1 MKHTEALLKA
11 EKFQQKMEKIAQ
23 NDYWRPQYHIAAP
36 ANWIN
41 DPNGFCFYKG
51 EYHLFYQ
58 YHPYSSQ
65 WGPMHW
71 GHVASKDLADWE
83 HRPIALAPTDE
94 YDKDGCFS
102 GSAIE
107 KDGNYIYYIQVM

>member
-1 MKHTEALLKA
+1 MC
-11 EKFQQKMEKIAQ
+11 IR
-23 NDYWRPQYHIAAP
+23 DS
-36 ANWIN
+36 
-41 DPNGFCFYKG
+41 
-51 EYHLFYQ
+51 
-58 YHPYSSQ
+58 PYSSQ

-107 KDGNYIYYIQVM
+107 NDGKLYLLYTGHVDLDLSLIHILNIINQCFDLNASRTHTFYEFNPIT

>member
-71 GHVASKDLADWE
+71 GHVASKDLVDWE
-83 HRPIALAPTDE
+83 HRLLHLLMNMIKMVVFLVVQL
-94 YDKDGCFS
+94 KMMV
-102 GSAIE
+102 
-107 KDGNYIYYIQVM
+107 NYIYYIQVM

>member
-1 MKHTEALLKA
+1 
-11 EKFQQKMEKIAQ
+11 
-23 NDYWRPQYHIAAP
+23 
-36 ANWIN
+36 
-41 DPNGFCFYKG
+41 
-51 EYHLFYQ
+51 
-58 YHPYSSQ
+58 
-65 WGPMHW
+65 MHW

-107 KDGNYIYYIQVM
+107 KMEIYIYYIQVM